1 MDDVNCQLGLN
12 SESLRDG
19 LLSPSLGDCPVFT
32 DVGRP
37 ILTAVDPFPEQGILG
52 GTSGGSELSTGM
64 HTFLLSSD
72 CVVCPMASTPGAL
85 ASLL

>member
-1 MDDVNCQLGLN
+1 MDDINCQLGLN

-19 LLSPSLGDCPVFT
+19 LLSTVFT

-52 GTSGGSELSTGM
+52 GTSGGSELSTDM

-72 CVVCPMASTPGAL
+72 CVLCPTASTPGAL